1 MLKTFMSATYLLV
14 VPGEKMFNALRN
26 KWKQMEQDRH
36 IYSKEVKR
44 RVIEEGKDIFIKY
57 QIKKVVLFGSV
68 LENRMGAMSDVDI
81 LVDPLSAEDFFSFQ
95 CSLEE
100 KLNLPVDLH
109 TMNEDKKFIEKIL
122 DRGEVIYEV

>member
-1 MLKTFMSATYLLV
+1 VLKTFMNATYLL
-14 VPGEKMFNALRN
+14 VPGEKMFNALHN

-36 IYSKEVKR
+36 TYSKEVR
-44 RVIEEGKDIFIKY
+44 RRLIEEGIDIFKRY
-57 QIKKVVLFGSV
+57 KIKKVVLFGSV
-68 LENRMGAMSDVDI
+68 LENRMGDTSDVDI

-100 KLNLPVDLH
+100 KLNIPVDLH